1 VCLEQSKGSL
11 IYALLKYDFL
21 VLYPVSPRTLAKF
34 REAFAPSG
42 DKDDPTDTQLAL
54 EPLREHRDKLRP
66 WCPAHHQTRTLKLF
80 VERRWKLVHDKTR
93 LRKCLTR

>member
-1 VCLEQSKGSL
+1 MCLEQSKGSL
-11 IYALLKYDFL
+11 TYALLKYDFL

-42 DKDDPTDTQLAL
+42 DKNDPTDAQLAL
-54 EPLREHRDKLRP
+54 ELLRRHRDKLNP
-66 WCPAHHQTRTLKLF
+66 WCPADHQTRTLQLF
-80 VERRWKLVHDKTR
+80 VERRRKPVNDETR